1 MSEILPRIL
10 AGAVALTVAMLALL
24 TGFGFLL
31 SALYVWLGGMIQ
43 PELAALTVAG
53 VCFIVVIAVIVSV
66 KIALSPPAPPV
77 QQASAASSGDAINQD
92 AAVQLA
98 QDLGRLG
105 AEKVRDN
112 PWGTMAAAVIAGVVV
127 GASPDA
133 RRQLFDLLDRFLK

>member
-1 MSEILPRIL
+1 MSELLPRIL

-31 SALYVWLGGMIQ
+31 SALYVWLGGMMP
-43 PELAALTVAG
+43 PESAALVVAG
-53 VCFIVVIAVIVSV
+53 VCFVVVIAVIVSV
-66 KIALSPPAPPV
+66 KIALSPPAQPA
-77 QQASAASSGDAINQD
+77 QQPAAEPGADGGNQD

-105 AEKVRDN
+105 AEKVRNN
-112 PWGTMAAAVIAGVVV
+112 PWGTLAAALVAGVVV